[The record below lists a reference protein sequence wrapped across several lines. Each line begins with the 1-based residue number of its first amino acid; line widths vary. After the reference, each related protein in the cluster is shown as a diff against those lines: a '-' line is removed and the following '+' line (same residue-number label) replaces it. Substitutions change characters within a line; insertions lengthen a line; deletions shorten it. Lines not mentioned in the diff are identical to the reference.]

1 MPRTILVSLRE
12 EWTVAW
18 QSAKYRRKVIT
29 GLVTIALI
37 LTAFPI
43 FFQTIEKRE
52 GIVLDD
58 MLLDLLPAYNVSILI
73 FVIIWALTA
82 LTLFRCIQNPDM
94 LLLVLWTYILLS
106 LSRFLSITL
115 VPLDPPA
122 NLIGLADPLA
132 NTFYGPKFVTK
143 DLFFSGHTSSLF
155 LLFLCLRNRTDKML
169 ALAGTVMVGILLLVQ
184 HVHYTMDVLA
194 APVLTWLIYRLTQK
208 LIL

>member
-58 MLLDLLPAYNVSILI
+58 KLLDLLPAYNVSILI

>member
-1 MPRTILVSLRE
+1 
-12 EWTVAW
+12 
-18 QSAKYRRKVIT
+18 
-29 GLVTIALI
+29 
-37 LTAFPI
+37 
-43 FFQTIEKRE
+43 
-52 GIVLDD
+52 
-58 MLLDLLPAYNVSILI
+58 
-73 FVIIWALTA
+73 
-82 LTLFRCIQNPDM
+82 M